1 MSERDLPLVFRLRD
15 SGWCD
20 APAAR
25 AYMAEAADEIERLAA
40 RARMRLPDRRA
51 GERSEMCFRKQI
63 YSITFSRFDDG
74 RLAEVFIDARKAST
88 DSADDARDAALALS
102 LALQHG
108 CPAESIRKAATRD
121 SAGRPAGIIGAVLDA
136 LAEMEGASCSA

>member
-25 AYMAEAADEIERLAA
+25 AYMAEAADEIERLSE
-40 RARMRLPDRRA
+40 RRRVLPNKRPL
-51 GERSEMCFRKQI
+51 ERFELAFRGRDYAI
-63 YSITFSRFDDG
+63 SVGRYDDG
-74 RLAEVFIDARKAST
+74 ALAEVFIDASKAST
-88 DSADDARDAALALS
+88 DAADDARAAALVLS

-108 CPAESIRKAATRD
+108 CPAETVRRAATRD
-121 SAGRPAGIIGAVLDA
+121 ASGRPADIVGAVLDM
-136 LAEMEGASCSA
+136 LAEMEEAACSA

>member
-25 AYMAEAADEIERLAA
+25 AYMAEAADEIERLSQ
-40 RARMRLPDRRA
+40 RRRVLPNKRRLELYDLA
-51 GERSEMCFRKQI
+51 FRGRDYAI
-63 YSITFSRFDDG
+63 SVGRYEDG
-74 RLAEVFIDARKAST
+74 GLAEIFIDAKKAST
-88 DSADDARDAALALS
+88 DASDDARAAALVLS

-108 CPAESIRKAATRD
+108 CPAETIRNAVTRD
-121 SAGRPAGIIGAVLDA
+121 FHGRPADIVGAVLDA
-136 LAEMEGASCSA
+136 LAETEGATCSV

>member
-25 AYMAEAADEIERLAA
+25 AYMAEAADEIERLEA

-51 GERSEMCFRKQI
+51 SEVFDMAFRGRPYAI
-63 YSITFSRFDDG
+63 EVSRFDDG

-108 CPAESIRKAATRD
+108 CSAKVIRSAVTRD

-136 LAEMEGASCSA
+136 LAEMEGGER